1 MKDFFQLRLKK
12 HQKHMMRYIKYVL
25 NDHFVL
31 VLTFLLGG
39 IGYYYSA
46 WVKSLPADFFWG
58 KILILLIWLATLHF
72 GQFVSLAKT
81 ADQVFLLPKEKQLRG
96 YLSAAFSYSC
106 IFPFVFLLLVTAF
119 TMPLAV
125 VSTEHGFISFIFY
138 LFILWSLKIS
148 HLEIDRLGIFQ
159 DMKKARQNAYLL
171 WFIISLTTLAV
182 SLWLFP
188 WLGLLLSF
196 SQVVLF
202 YKLCWQTMNVP
213 LDWQMMIRKEE
224 RRLNRLYRFV
234 NLFTDV
240 PEITAS
246 VKRRSY
252 LDFLLSR
259 ISFEQKNTYLYLF
272 ARRFLRGSEYS
283 GLYLRLILV
292 GTLLLFFTRDYL
304 LALIIG
310 IVFIYLIGFQL
321 LPLYQQFQYV
331 VLAQLY
337 PIKKS
342 QKQNNIK
349 KLLACLLAVTAFIF
363 SLTTLWSL
371 TSWLDRI
378 AVCLVWFLV
387 VILFIQFYLPK
398 RLKKMAS

>member
-1 MKDFFQLRLKK
+1 
-12 HQKHMMRYIKYVL
+12 
-25 NDHFVL
+25 
-31 VLTFLLGG
+31 
-39 IGYYYSA
+39 
-46 WVKSLPADFFWG
+46 
-58 KILILLIWLATLHF
+58 
-72 GQFVSLAKT
+72 
-81 ADQVFLLPKEKQLRG
+81 
-96 YLSAAFSYSC
+96 
-106 IFPFVFLLLVTAF
+106 
-119 TMPLAV
+119 
-125 VSTEHGFISFIFY
+125 
-138 LFILWSLKIS
+138 
-148 HLEIDRLGIFQ
+148 
-159 DMKKARQNAYLL
+159 
-171 WFIISLTTLAV
+171 
-182 SLWLFP
+182 
-188 WLGLLLSF
+188 
-196 SQVVLF
+196 
-202 YKLCWQTMNVP
+202 
-213 LDWQMMIRKEE
+213 
-224 RRLNRLYRFV
+224 RLYRFV

-272 ARRFLRGSEYS
+272 TRRFLRGSEYS

-292 GTLLLFFTRDYL
+292 GTLLLFFTRDSL
-304 LALIIG
+304 LALFIG

-321 LPLYQQFQYV
+321 LTLYREFQYV

-337 PIKKS
+337 PINKS